1 VTLNYAIPC
10 MTLGLL
16 LLVGSGATQE
26 TPAAEKRPQQMPAE
40 GSPQRAAPVAEEA
53 DPGATT
59 IQSYKDKLSYAFGVD
74 LGRDLRRQ
82 KDDLNLDLLMKALSD
97 ALAGNKLIITDEE
110 VTATLKQAEAN
121 QKQDYAHAKAMI
133 AAKNKKEGE
142 AFFAENAKK
151 DGVVTL
157 PSGLQYRIL
166 KKGAGKTPTLD
177 DHVVCNY
184 RGTLL
189 NGAEFDSS
197 YKRGQPATLPVK
209 GIIKGWAE
217 ALQLMPVGSK
227 WQLFVPTQL
236 AYGDKIVG
244 GIGPDAM
251 VIFEVELLSIE
262 DKTQTASAAK

>member
-189 NGAEFDSS
+189 NGAEF
-197 YKRGQPATLPVK
+197 K